1 MIYDVKPQV
10 HKEPHVL
17 QAEPGTVEEREPEG
31 HLYHF
36 PSEGG
41 LLSAVLVDLVLLRG
55 DAAKAETLHN
65 RQQRVYVPDRN
76 HRIHGRVCIVIIG
89 AVP

>member
-10 HKEPHVL
+10 HKESHVL
-17 QAEPGTVEEREPEG
+17 QAESGPVEEREPEG
-31 HLYHF
+31 YLHYFLA
-36 PSEGG
+36 EGG
-41 LLSAVLVDLVLLRG
+41 LLPAVLVDLVLLWG
-55 DAAKAETLHN
+55 HAAEAEALHN

-76 HRIHGRVCIVIIG
+76 HRLHGRVGLIIIG